1 MKINPNLVDYSQ
13 IEVSKPK
20 VIYTR
25 REKLSVF
32 FNGIILL
39 IIIAGLLFLYY
50 RYITKE
56 YNEKEIHNKILELN
70 NLTYN
75 KI

>member
-1 MKINPNLVDYSQ
+1 MKIKPNLVDYSH
-13 IEVSKPK
+13 IEVSTPK

-25 REKLSVF
+25 KEKFSVF

-39 IIIAGLLFLYY
+39 IIITGLLFLYY

-56 YNEKEIHNKILELN
+56 YNEKDIHKKILELN
-70 NLTYN
+70 NLIYN